1 MVRRCS
7 DKLAKTLLFVF
18 NALFLACGILMIG
31 VGLYQTFNGDHK
43 TVNKMI
49 QDLDALSIGVII
61 IGVIVVIISFL
72 GCCGALKE
80 SNCMITTFLIFLLII
95 LIAEIV
101 VAGLA
106 FHYKGDIENFVEKNA
121 NKTFHNKNSNLWD
134 TIQGDLKC
142 CGVQGKTDWPNQNAL
157 PGSCCDPPLPKNDYC
172 PSSKATGGCLP
183 KLKDMVKSNYLVV
196 GLVVLTVAFIE
207 VMGIIFAC
215 CLRSAISERYQS
227 V

>member
-18 NALFLACGILMIG
+18 NALFLACGLTMIG
-31 VGLYQTFNGDHK
+31 VGLYQTLKGEHK
-43 TVNKMI
+43 TVNDVI
-49 QDLDALSIGVII
+49 AGLDALSIGVII

-80 SNCMITTFLIFLLII
+80 SNCMITTFLIFLIII

-106 FHYKGDIENFVEKNA
+106 FHYKGDIKSFVKKNA
-121 NKTFHNKNSNLWD
+121 HEAFKYKSDLWD
-134 TIQGDLKC
+134 PVQADLKC
-142 CGVQGKTDWPNQNAL
+142 CGVEGKDDYPNQNEL
-157 PGSCCDPPLPKNDYC
+157 PGSCCDPPLVKKYC
-172 PSSKATGGCLP
+172 PSTQATGGCLP
-183 KLKDMVKSNYLVV
+183 KLEDMVKSNYLVV

>member
-18 NALFLACGILMIG
+18 NALFLACGLTMIG
-31 VGLYQTFNGDHK
+31 VGLYQTLKGEHK
-43 TVNKMI
+43 TVNDVI
-49 QDLDALSIGVII
+49 AGLDALSIGVII

-121 NKTFHNKNSNLWD
+121 NKTFHMKNTQLWD
-134 TIQGDLKC
+134 TIQGDFKC
-142 CGVQGKTDWPNQNAL
+142 CGVKGKEDWPDQNDL
-157 PGSCCDPPLPKNDYC
+157 PGSCCDPPLNNTC
-172 PSSKATGGCLP
+172 PSSKATKGCLP
-183 KLKDMVKSNYLVV
+183 KLEDMVKKNYLVV